1 MHTLSSVTAQR
12 GGREKLVEKGGER
25 GEKREEMEAGRET
38 GRSGMRELRERET
51 E

>member
-25 GEKREEMEAGRET
+25 REKREEMEGRGT